1 MRRPSRALTWM
12 IVRLSLLIVLAVV
25 LFTWLYRPAEASFD
39 APMLAALSVLN
50 G

>member
-1 MRRPSRALTWM
+1 
-12 IVRLSLLIVLAVV
+12 VV

-39 APMLAALSVLN
+39 APMLATMILLN